1 MIRDYQA
8 IQRTWFLNGRQRII
22 PTYGKHCG
30 TKLIGCLD
38 YETGEILCS
47 EKEQYD
53 ATSFLEFLVFV
64 LDHYPVGKIVMILD
78 NVRIHHAKLIQP
90 LLEENE
96 GRLELVFLPPY
107 SPDLN
112 LIEGLW
118 KWLKETVINN
128 VFFSSV
134 QKINLAVQSSS
145 FG

>member
-8 IQRTWFLNGRQRII
+8 IQRTWFLKGRQRII

-96 GRLELVFLPPY
+96 CKNACNHDADEGELQ
-107 SPDLN
+107 
-112 LIEGLW
+112 
-118 KWLKETVINN
+118 
-128 VFFSSV
+128 FSHFPCHMITS
-134 QKINLAVQSSS
+134 
-145 FG
+145 